1 ALRQSAALRRVDVL
15 TQHTQALTHD
25 LERQVEGRAN
35 ESRQY
40 RQALVQGLVAVI
52 RQRAAQSAG
61 HLLRVQHY
69 CRALAEAAVALPAF
83 ADRIDRTFVQTL
95 EYFAP
100 LYDLGL
106 VALPDHLLR
115 KSGVMELEERLVY
128 QTHTTLG
135 GEILDCVAEAMGP
148 AGEFLALAR
157 QIVRH
162 HHEQYH

>member
-1 ALRQSAALRRVDVL
+1 LDVVLPALSGFDVLLKLREKPACRNVRVVMMSGGVSPDDLAQMLNLGADDFLTKPFGAFQLRARVQSALRQSAALRRVDVL

-69 CRALAEAAVALPAF
+69 
-83 ADRIDRTFVQTL
+83 
-95 EYFAP
+95 
-100 LYDLGL
+100 
-106 VALPDHLLR
+106 
-115 KSGVMELEERLVY
+115 
-128 QTHTTLG
+128 
-135 GEILDCVAEAMGP
+135 
-148 AGEFLALAR
+148 
-157 QIVRH
+157 
-162 HHEQYH
+162 